1 MRLAPL
7 LIALTV
13 SVVVSAPVS
22 LAVAPAATVTSGPTA
37 PGTTAGADVSVANPA
52 NPANGTLTNHTNQS
66 RILAVPEPAVQTTT
80 LRSATLD
87 LGPATEFS
95 GNLTAVRMETAAIE
109 SYIDGAEE
117 SEERQ
122 RRIRASLRDVEQEA
136 DALRERRQAAI
147 QAYNRDEISTEEFL
161 VELATVGARAEA
173 YEVRVATLQQ
183 SARETDDWTEQ
194 EESRVKSRIES
205 VRYQLRALGGPVS
218 DRAAAAIRG
227 TAPTTRVFVTTGPQ
241 GYELSTITNG
251 TYVREAFRGA
261 VRENNRSASLTPST
275 AADVV
280 GQSYPIISKHGGD
293 PGVIGSGTTYVVT
306 VPRNGSTLTAFV
318 DSESERVFKEY
329 QRIPLEEFHDG
340 STETNVKSGL
350 RLTVNRSYP
359 GGPVRV
365 SVTDAET
372 GEPAD
377 TTITIAQ
384 NGGQGVVV
392 GRTGDDGVLW
402 TLSPR
407 GGYTVFASREGQAA
421 SGFVETNSTLA
432 PEIE

>member
-37 PGTTAGADVSVANPA
+37 PGTTADVSVADTA
-52 NPANGTLTNHTNQS
+52 NPTNDTLTNHTNQS

-87 LGPATEFS
+87 LGPAAEFS
-95 GNLTAVRMETAAIE
+95 GNLTAVRMETAAVE

-147 QAYNRDEISTEEFL
+147 QAYNRGEISTEEFL

-173 YEVRVATLQQ
+173 YEARVATLQQ
-183 SARETDDWTEQ
+183 SAGETDDWTEQ

-241 GYELSTITNG
+241 GYELTTITNG

-280 GQSYPIISKHGGD
+280 DQSYPIISKHGGD

-306 VPRNGSTLTAFV
+306 MPRNGSTLTAFV

-329 QRIPLEEFHDG
+329 QRIPLDEFHDG

-365 SVTDAET
+365 YVTDAET
-372 GEPAD
+372 GEPAN

-392 GRTGDDGVLW
+392 GRTGADGVLW

-407 GGYTVFASREGQAA
+407 GRYTVFASREGQAA